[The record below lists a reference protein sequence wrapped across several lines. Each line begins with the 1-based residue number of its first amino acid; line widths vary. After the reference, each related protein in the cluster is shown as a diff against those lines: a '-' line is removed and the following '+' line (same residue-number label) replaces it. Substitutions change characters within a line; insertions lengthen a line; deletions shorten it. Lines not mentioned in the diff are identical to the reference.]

1 MSQEE
6 VGTRNSEAVD
16 NGSGS
21 APTATVETVG
31 SVEPNQPSDFLG
43 IVDANSKNII
53 AVMNEMNKNII
64 DYISDN
70 NKVIMGNIE
79 DLIKNSN
86 GTNFNINTNEFIDSN
101 YSEVFK
107 SIFDKIDDNN
117 RNVVGILNE
126 IGSSIVK
133 LMDESGGNISAS
145 AHDSSDVMEI
155 KSESRRDS
163 IEKFLEEVREKLS
176 VERRPIGSVV
186 THLNQRLDSVDARI
200 QQIEPQVNGLEER
213 FHAAIA
219 ANNISLMSV
228 LEASSKALVD
238 LIGQSNLDLARSL
251 TEREQLQLE
260 TLVRR
265 KVSFPFHP
273 IAEGVALPDVV
284 NPMSLTEAMNR
295 LRELAPLNYDNYLT
309 CLDTGTESYSDLPE
323 VSCSTERHPQAR
335 LFHDFLQPYLRNVVL
350 DIGCGPQP
358 VPSYLAS
365 WPVENIVGID
375 PISAPEDHP
384 FLFVSGI
391 GEFLP
396 FPDNSFGTVV
406 SGTTLDHYYLLD
418 KGLKEAFRVLEPG
431 GHFVAWIT
439 EFEGAPE
446 YDPYTSLVKPF
457 DHEHMY
463 HIDRKWY
470 LPMMQSIGFEVGEVI
485 RFPLPFNYLF
495 MSFRKPL

>member
-1 MSQEE
+1 MSKEDA
-6 VGTRNSEAVD
+6 GTPNPKGIVE
-16 NGSGS
+16 GSGVSSS
-21 APTATVETVG
+21 AAKNIDAG
-31 SVEPNQPSDFLG
+31 SYQQSDVLG
-43 IVDANSKNII
+43 IVDANSKNLLAI
-53 AVMNEMNKNII
+53 MNEMNKNIVN
-64 DYISDN
+64 YISDN
-70 NKVIMGNIE
+70 NTYILSKIDSSSKAIDE
-79 DLIKNSN
+79 DLLNKRIVNYINGAQSDALDSLNSR
-86 GTNFNINTNEFIDSN
+86 IRQIES
-101 YSEVFK
+101 
-107 SIFDKIDDNN
+107 
-117 RNVVGILNE
+117 RVGITEPPVGDLGVSE
-126 IGSSIVK
+126 PDPDDADGVPVS
-133 LMDESGGNISAS
+133 
-145 AHDSSDVMEI
+145 SSDGQFV
-155 KSESRRDS
+155 STGN
-163 IEKFLEEVREKLS
+163 LS
-176 VERRPIGSVV
+176 QFV
-186 THLNQRLDSVDARI
+186 LD
-200 QQIEPQVNGLEER
+200 
-213 FHAAIA
+213 AIN
-219 ANNISLMSV
+219 ANNASLMSV

-238 LIGQSNLDLARSL
+238 MIGQTNLDLARDL
-251 TEREQLQLE
+251 TEREQRQLE

-273 IAEGVALPDVV
+273 IAEGVVLPDVV
-284 NPMSLTEAMNR
+284 NPMSLDAAMNK

-358 VPSYLAS
+358 VPSYLAD

-396 FPDNSFGTVV
+396 FPDNSFGAVV

-418 KGLKEAFRVLEPG
+418 LGLKEAFRVLEPG

-446 YDPYTSLVKPF
+446 YDPYASAVKPY

-463 HIDRKWY
+463 HIDRKWF
-470 LPMMQSIGFEVGEVI
+470 LPMMQSVGFEVGEVI

>member
-1 MSQEE
+1 MNDMNRSIL
-6 VGTRNSEAVD
+6 D
-16 NGSGS
+16 Y
-21 APTATVETVG
+21 
-31 SVEPNQPSDFLG
+31 
-43 IVDANSKNII
+43 I
-53 AVMNEMNKNII
+53 AENNKNII
-64 DYISDN
+64 
-70 NKVIMGNIE
+70 VNIQT
-79 DLIKNSN
+79 LIREEGSNLLKKNFS
-86 GTNFNINTNEFIDSN
+86 EYIDSYESN
-101 YSEVFK
+101 ILRSVFE
-107 SIFDKIDDNN
+107 KIEDNN
-117 RNVVGILNE
+117 RNVIGLVSELGSGILKIIEENNE
-126 IGSSIVK
+126 VSYANGR
-133 LMDESGGNISAS
+133 G
-145 AHDSSDVMEI
+145 SSDVPEVS
-155 KSESRRDS
+155 SEGGRNS
-163 IEKFLEEVREKLS
+163 IDKFLEGVREKLS
-176 VERRPIGSVV
+176 FERQPIGSIVA
-186 THLNQRLDSVDARI
+186 HLNQRLDSVDARI
-200 QQIEPQVNGLEER
+200 QQIEPQVNGLEGR
-213 FHAAIA
+213 FLEAIA
-219 ANNISLMSV
+219 ANNASLMSV
-228 LEASSKALVD
+228 VEASSKALVD
-238 LIGQSNLDLARSL
+238 LVGQTNLDLARDL

-273 IAEGVALPDVV
+273 IAEGVSLPEVV

-295 LRELAPLNYDNYLT
+295 LRDLAPLSYDNYLT

-358 VPSYLAS
+358 VPSYLAG
-365 WPVENIVGID
+365 WPTENIVGID

-384 FLFVSGI
+384 FLFVPGI

-418 KGLKEAFRVLEPG
+418 LGLKEAFRVLEPG

-446 YDPYTSLVKPF
+446 YDPYTDLVKPY

-463 HIDRKWY
+463 HIDRKWF
-470 LPMMQSIGFEVGEVI
+470 LPLMQSMGFEIGEVI
-485 RFPLPFNYLF
+485 RFPLPFNFLF